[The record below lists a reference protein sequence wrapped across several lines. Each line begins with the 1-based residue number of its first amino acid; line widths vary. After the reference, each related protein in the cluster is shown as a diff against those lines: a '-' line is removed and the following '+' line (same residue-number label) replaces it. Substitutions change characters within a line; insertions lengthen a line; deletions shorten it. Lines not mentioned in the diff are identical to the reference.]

1 MQFHPDGSDY
11 PEGEKRRDVGKI
23 LQLALTYGMGV
34 QAVADITQLPLEE
47 AEEVVA
53 SFKENLPGVT
63 AFETKLKDYAR
74 RNGFVPTMYGTRCR
88 FPNYALEP
96 IEVTAKDGSKVDA
109 SLVDSIKKQIDGTW
123 GFEDKMSLRK
133 HLEVQYNLNIKDNSG
148 YIKEDETRILN
159 AVIQGKALPL
169 SIKPYYL
176 GVSL

>member
-1 MQFHPDGSDY
+1 
-11 PEGEKRRDVGKI
+11 
-23 LQLALTYGMGV
+23 MGV
-34 QAVADITQLPLEE
+34 QAVADITKLPLEE

-53 SFKENLPGVT
+53 AFKENLPGVT

-159 AVIQGKALPL
+159 AVIQGTASNQTKRAMVLLDKCEELKEINGQIELTVHDKQPCR
-169 SIKPYYL
+169 
-176 GVSL
+176 V